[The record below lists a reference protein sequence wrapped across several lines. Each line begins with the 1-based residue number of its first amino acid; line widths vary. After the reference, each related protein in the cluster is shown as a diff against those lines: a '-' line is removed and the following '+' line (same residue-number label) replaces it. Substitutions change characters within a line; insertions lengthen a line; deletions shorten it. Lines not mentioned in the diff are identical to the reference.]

1 VNGVGPLLAPA
12 GEKVQH
18 KKEGLNVDS
27 DIVSDMFDERGGPRS
42 RKFLL
47 PPRGALRVFIL
58 RLIEEK
64 PRTGSEI
71 MNEIEKESLGHWR
84 PSPGSVYP
92 MLSDL
97 EDEGYIHGEAEDGTK
112 RYSLQQ
118 KGREFLESTKKMEVS
133 EPSWRGRAHLF
144 LPPWLGFGVGQDKL
158 FRAFRRQ
165 SVQLFRIRH
174 LVRSGEAPKELEEE
188 ALHVIEIASKEL
200 DAILEKSRSEKG
212 QHE

>member
-1 VNGVGPLLAPA
+1 
-12 GEKVQH
+12 
-18 KKEGLNVDS
+18 
-27 DIVSDMFDERGGPRS
+27 MFDECSGPPFQ
-42 RKFLL
+42 KFLL
-47 PPRGALRVFIL
+47 PPRGALRVLIL

-71 MNEIEKESLGHWR
+71 MDEIEKKSLGYWR

-92 MLSDL
+92 MLSYL
-97 EDEGYIHGEAEDGTK
+97 EKKGYIHEESEDGTK

-118 KGREFLESTKKMEVS
+118 KGREFLESARKMEAS

-144 LPPWLGFGVGQDKL
+144 LPPWLDFGMGQDKL
-158 FRAFRRQ
+158 LRAFRKQ

-174 LVRSGEAPKELEEE
+174 LTRSGEAPKELEEE
-188 ALHVIEIASKEL
+188 AIRVIEATSKEL

-212 QHE
+212 QPQ

>member
-1 VNGVGPLLAPA
+1 L
-12 GEKVQH
+12 E
-18 KKEGLNVDS
+18 EGLNIGT
-27 DIVSDMFDERGGPRS
+27 DIAFDMFDERGAPPF

-92 MLSDL
+92 MLSYL
-97 EDEGYIHGEAEDGTK
+97 EDEGYIRGETEDGTK

-118 KGREFLESTKKMEVS
+118 KGKEFLESTKKMEAS

-144 LPPWLGFGVGQDKL
+144 LPPWLGLGAGQDKM

-165 SVQLFRIRH
+165 SVQLFRVRQ
-174 LVRSGEAPKELEEE
+174 LVRSGEAPKELEED
-188 ALHVIEIASKEL
+188 ALRVIEAASKEL
-200 DAILEKSRSEKG
+200 DALLEKSRSEKS